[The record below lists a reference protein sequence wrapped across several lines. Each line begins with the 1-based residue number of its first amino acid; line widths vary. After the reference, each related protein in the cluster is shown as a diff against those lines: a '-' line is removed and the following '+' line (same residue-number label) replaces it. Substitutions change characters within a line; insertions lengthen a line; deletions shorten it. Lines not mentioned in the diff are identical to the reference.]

1 MPKYRWITGVC
12 VVLML
17 GASTASAQDASAAGL
32 TLSSNAIGI
41 HVPAGDR
48 AAIRPTLGFS
58 RNTSDYEGSQFIED
72 SITTTTLVPGVAVLL
87 YLKSWDDTRLYVSPQ
102 YTYSRLSSNIDGDE
116 PRNAHSGAFMVGAQH
131 GLGARF
137 GLFAEGGLGWTRSKS
152 TSPGNTLPASV
163 TTTTWGTRATVG
175 GILFF

>member
-102 YTYSRLSSNIDGDE
+102 YTYSRLSSNIDGTN
-116 PRNAHSGAFMVGAQH
+116 PGTRTVAHSWSVP
-131 GLGARF
+131 
-137 GLFAEGGLGWTRSKS
+137 S
-152 TSPGNTLPASV
+152 TDWEHDLDCLLKVDSAG
-163 TTTTWGTRATVG
+163 RAAKAPRQATHCRRR
-175 GILFF
+175 